1 MRLPKDRKDRALFG
15 VLGVVGIATASFL
28 GTTFLTPNFSIAFGP
43 EAAAADFSAA
53 AQPVYHA
60 QIAHGPV
67 PLAQVAVKMAKGE
80 GPVDIDRSTGKA
92 RGPFTDVT
100 PVLPVARHDSRAG
113 DQHSRDTATG
123 RNG

>member
-80 GPVDIDRSTGKA
+80 GPVDIVRDPAEVPPPVGTRGPERVRVELDTVEVTGKLTH
-92 RGPFTDVT
+92 G
-100 PVLPVARHDSRAG
+100 
-113 DQHSRDTATG
+113 
-123 RNG
+123 